1 MEDAYVLQ
9 LKNRKF
15 SEFYLCFC
23 GYADCSP
30 LHSFGPAVRPNYL
43 IHLILQGKGKYM
55 IGEESYNLEAGEG
68 FLIEPEVSTF
78 YQADAEQPWSYMW
91 VGFSGTKAKEYLR
104 DIGLGGEQKT
114 FRFRNME
121 ELKKMQFDIM
131 KRDNYS
137 VENEFLRESFLYHFF
152 AVLSRSIKVESKSKS
167 ESQNLYVQRAV
178 EYIQNHYF
186 YQIHVTDIADYV
198 GVTRGYLYHLFVK
211 HLATSPQEY
220 LIRYR
225 ISRGMEL
232 LSVSELSIEDISRSC
247 GYEDP
252 LVFSKLFKKK
262 VGDTPSQYRKE
273 NWQTKKEDLRKRKE
287 NLDYI

>member
-121 ELKKMQFDIM
+121 ELKKC
-131 KRDNYS
+131 S
-137 VENEFLRESFLYHFF
+137 
-152 AVLSRSIKVESKSKS
+152 
-167 ESQNLYVQRAV
+167 
-178 EYIQNHYF
+178 
-186 YQIHVTDIADYV
+186 
-198 GVTRGYLYHLFVK
+198 
-211 HLATSPQEY
+211 
-220 LIRYR
+220 LI
-225 ISRGMEL
+225 L
-232 LSVSELSIEDISRSC
+232 
-247 GYEDP
+247 
-252 LVFSKLFKKK
+252 
-262 VGDTPSQYRKE
+262 
-273 NWQTKKEDLRKRKE
+273 
-287 NLDYI
+287 